1 MLTTEDIAKNFPVF
15 RKQSSGCYSYHF
27 GDGKEAHF
35 NEKEQTMVAGTYKP
49 VGALIMQRKVKT
61 LKDVEQFLKDLRIRV
76 KLN

>member
-1 MLTTEDIAKNFPVF
+1 MLTTEDIAKNFPAF
-15 RKQSSGCYSYHF
+15 RKQPSGCYSYHF

-49 VGALIMQRKVKT
+49 VGALIMQRKVES
-61 LKDVEQFLKDLRIRV
+61 LKDVEQFLKDLRTRI